1 MVNKFDIRF
10 FIDCEQR
17 RNMFRILH
25 LSDIHIGKTYKE
37 SDSIACRIASDIAYN
52 GLGGI
57 DCIAVT
63 GDIFDGQVPVD
74 KSEFLINKAVNFFWR
89 VSLGS
94 DPMKLRALQ
103 SV

>member
-1 MVNKFDIRF
+1 
-10 FIDCEQR
+10 
-17 RNMFRILH
+17 MFRILH

-74 KSEFLINKAVNFFWR
+74 KSEFVINKAVNFFWR

-103 SV
+103 SG